1 MLQLLALLLGGG
13 SAAAGTAATVAAVAG
28 LAGSAVS
35 AAGQIKAGQAAGEE
49 SRINAKAL
57 EAEKTMNAAVAKQN
71 MNRRIADYQ
80 QNMSANIAQFSI
92 GAGRADK
99 SVEAFIKAQKETLG
113 KDIKAIQTQG
123 YLQQQADTVAVSSER
138 ARGKAAMTAARIG
151 ASTTLLS
158 GVSNYYTTKG
168 G

>member
-1 MLQLLALLLGGG
+1 MFPFLMALFGGG
-13 SAAAGTAATVAAVAG
+13 AAAGTMATVAAAAG
-28 LAGSAVS
+28 LASSVYSAK
-35 AAGQIKAGQAAGEE
+35 GQIEAGKAAEEE

-92 GAGRADK
+92 GAGRSDK
-99 SVEAFIKAQKETLG
+99 SVEAFMKAQKETLG

-123 YLQQQADTVAVSSER
+123 YLQQQADTVAVASEK
-138 ARGKAAMTAARIG
+138 ARGKGAMTAARIG
-151 ASTTLLS
+151 AATTLLS
-158 GVSNYYTTKG
+158 GVNNYYTTKG
-168 G
+168 D

>member
-1 MLQLLALLLGGG
+1 MDPFTLFFAL
-13 SAAAGTAATVAAVAG
+13 AG
-28 LAGSAVS
+28 LAGSATS
-35 AAGQIKAGQAAGEE
+35 AAGQIKAGKAAEEE

-57 EAEKTMNAAVAKQN
+57 AAEKEMNAAVAKQN

-99 SVEAFIKAQKETLG
+99 SVEAFMKAQKETLG

-123 YLQQQADTVAVSSER
+123 YLQQQADTVAAASEK
-138 ARGKAAMTAARIG
+138 ARGKAAMTAARIEAG
-151 ASTTLLS
+151 STLLS
-158 GVSNYYTTKG
+158 GISAFGKVM
-168 G
+168 